1 VEAIKYDVRN
11 GERETFPSEDLR
23 PLLDERCTDSYFFS
37 YYGQPS
43 SLNPPYASKDW
54 RPLQPACWG
63 WYYKLE
69 RDELEKPAPPVA
81 VPSRG
86 GQFENDEG
94 AIYWVP
100 AAGEPAVKVAAGEAL
115 AASDDGVWLYVS
127 RQDLTRDSVWPEGFY
142 ALRLAW
148 Q

>member
-1 VEAIKYDVRN
+1 LNDDELIIGRMVWGEEGGSMEAIKYDVRN
-11 GERETFPSEDLR
+11 GERETFASEDLP
-23 PLLDERCTDSYFFS
+23 PLLNQRTTH
-37 YYGQPS
+37 G
-43 SLNPPYASKDW
+43 PPYISEDW
-54 RPLQPACWG
+54 RLLPAACESG
-63 WYYKLE
+63 GYIG
-69 RDELEKPAPPVA
+69 KPAPPVA

-86 GQFENDEG
+86 GQFQNDEG
-94 AIYWVP
+94 VIYWLP
-100 AAGEPAVKVAAGEAL
+100 AANGPAVEVAAGNAL